1 MDEGWTED
9 RELVAAVL
17 AQAPGAFERLVAR
30 HQKLVWHLVYRM
42 VQHPEVARDLS
53 QEVFLRVYQRLSQY
67 RHESSLATWIGRVAF
82 SVATRHLQRKKLPL
96 VSATEDEDGGAAWEQ
111 VGDGFDLEA
120 ACADH
125 ELMGLLGQAI
135 ERLPAI
141 QRTLVT
147 LYHLEDMPVGEI
159 AIVTGLPEGTVK
171 NYLFRARA
179 KLRQVLEPKLGVA
192 A

>member
-1 MDEGWTED
+1 M
-9 RELVAAVL
+9 
-17 AQAPGAFERLVAR
+17 
-30 HQKLVWHLVYRM
+30 
-42 VQHPEVARDLS
+42 
-53 QEVFLRVYQRLSQY
+53 
-67 RHESSLATWIGRVAF
+67 
-82 SVATRHLQRKKLPL
+82 
-96 VSATEDEDGGAAWEQ
+96 
-111 VGDGFDLEA
+111 GDGFDLEG

-147 LYHLEDMPVGEI
+147 LYHLEEMPVGEI
-159 AIVTGLPEGTVK
+159 ASVTGLPEGTVK

-179 KLRQVLEPKLGVA
+179 KLRLVLEPKLGVA